1 VPRSP
6 RAAPGVHDIVIGRPA
21 TGTGSGASIQITGT
35 PRPAAPPRIAEVSV
49 VVVMILLGVLGALFL
64 TMAVIDIRG
73 RHRRRGWVYLDADA
87 AQDARQ
93 IHLSRAAEAGSHPH
107 LTLLPPVN
115 PGS

>member
-1 VPRSP
+1 M
-6 RAAPGVHDIVIGRPA
+6 
-21 TGTGSGASIQITGT
+21 
-35 PRPAAPPRIAEVSV
+35 
-49 VVVMILLGVLGALFL
+49 VVMVLLGVLGALFL

-73 RHRRRGWVYLDADA
+73 RRRRGWVYLDADA

-93 IHLSRAAEAGSHPH
+93 AHLARAAETGSHPH